1 MPNRRRTKYRTSLR
15 QKGFSMQPFSYDFG
29 TLETLLASLMDG
41 HVSYRLGAKCGHASR
56 DAPADIPALDCS
68 GLIEYLFYRISNPN
82 TDIPSGSSNQ
92 EDWFEERYPRVN
104 YEDAAR
110 HDSHLRIAFRDRRGT
125 VIRHVWFVV
134 NGRTIESTTRG
145 DNNGPTSLPWDARL
159 SEADDC
165 FLLGPLLPM
174 RFDIGWLPPDR
185 WLPAAAGALLRAA
198 GTPVI
203 AAVRGAARVAS
214 AVVPLTRRGQ

>member
-1 MPNRRRTKYRTSLR
+1 MH
-15 QKGFSMQPFSYDFG
+15 PFSYDFES
-29 TLETLLASLMDG
+29 LEVLLASLMDG
-41 HVSYRLGAKCGHASR
+41 HVSYRLGAKCRHASR
-56 DAPADIPALDCS
+56 DEPADVQALDCS

-92 EDWFEERYPRVN
+92 EDWFEERYPRVS
-104 YEDAAR
+104 YDDAAR
-110 HDSHLRIAFRDRRGT
+110 YDSHLRVAFRDRRRN
-125 VIRHVWFVV
+125 VIRHVWFIV

-174 RFDIGWLPPDR
+174 RFDTSWLPPDR
-185 WLPAAAGALLRAA
+185 WLSAAGGAVLTAA

-203 AAVRGAARVAS
+203 AAARGAVRAAS
-214 AVVPLTRRGQ
+214 AIAGVPPTRRGP